1 MMPHENQHRATVPC
15 STITAVNIAPPC
27 PPSVTNSPG
36 IALGRLPAPCFP
48 CGMLHF
54 EVFSW
59 RDFPGQKLQV
69 QEYWKECKILCICE
83 YIFFFLLLWSLQWGI
98 VTSTLGS
105 TEHATQA
112 MDWSAPGMRRWE
124 QEPAKHLKL
133 APVSTC
139 GWGFLEAS
147 GNQQSMECF
156 HAGWVRA
163 YEGLWMHREKT
174 WFKVFHWLRLR
185 QLPSSGR
192 GFTASLHI
200 ARASPVAQGW
210 RICRQCRS
218 HRWCGFHLQPG
229 RAPVFLTGESYGQG
243 SLADYSP

>member
-1 MMPHENQHRATVPC
+1 MWIH
-15 STITAVNIAPPC
+15 I
-27 PPSVTNSPG
+27 
-36 IALGRLPAPCFP
+36 
-48 CGMLHF
+48 
-54 EVFSW
+54 
-59 RDFPGQKLQV
+59 
-69 QEYWKECKILCICE
+69 
-83 YIFFFLLLWSLQWGI
+83 FFLLLWSLQWGI

-112 MDWSAPGMRRWE
+112 MDWSAPGNEAMRTGAC
-124 QEPAKHLKL
+124 QHLKL
-133 APVSTC
+133 APVSTS

-147 GNQQSMECF
+147 GNQQSVECF

-200 ARASPVAQGW
+200 SRASPVAQGW

-218 HRWCGFHLQPG
+218 HRWCGFDLQPG
-229 RAPVFLTGESYGQG
+229 RAPVFLTGESYGQR

>member
-1 MMPHENQHRATVPC
+1 MWIH
-15 STITAVNIAPPC
+15 
-27 PPSVTNSPG
+27 
-36 IALGRLPAPCFP
+36 
-48 CGMLHF
+48 
-54 EVFSW
+54 
-59 RDFPGQKLQV
+59 
-69 QEYWKECKILCICE
+69 
-83 YIFFFLLLWSLQWGI
+83 IFFFIALIFAVRDSDLYPWKHRTCHPGNGLKR
-98 VTSTLGS
+98 TRD
-105 TEHATQA
+105 EA
-112 MDWSAPGMRRWE
+112 MRTGAC
-124 QEPAKHLKL
+124 QHLKL
-133 APVSTC
+133 APVSTS